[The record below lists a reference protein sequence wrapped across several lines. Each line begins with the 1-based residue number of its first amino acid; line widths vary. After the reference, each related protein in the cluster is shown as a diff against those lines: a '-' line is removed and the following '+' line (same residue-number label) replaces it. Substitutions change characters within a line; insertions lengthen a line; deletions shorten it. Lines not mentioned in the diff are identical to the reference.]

1 MASRITLNLTSGGEL
16 EIRFNEEGRDFF
28 VRALLALKPT
38 SEHFHMGS
46 YEGAE
51 VRLCSKPYRSTD
63 EIIHAA
69 KVLLRLDE
77 WDRQYFPHVMEG
89 EG

>member
-1 MASRITLNLTSGGEL
+1 MASRITFSVTSGGEL
-16 EIRFNEEGRDFF
+16 QIWLNEEGRDLF
-28 VRALLALKPT
+28 VRELLALKPT
-38 SEHFHMGS
+38 SEHFHMGT

-51 VRLCSKPYRSTD
+51 VRLSSKSYQPTD
-63 EIIHAA
+63 AIIHAA

-77 WDRQYFPHVMEG
+77 WDAQLFPHVMVG